1 MSTKQQQQPGWR
13 EILGYQRR
21 PEAEGQL
28 NIEDFTSGCYM
39 IEKGATWTEWEAC
52 LLALLRS
59 IPRCE
64 SETQYAALFI
74 DYLRNELATLHGET
88 HIFIEEG
95 QPVNC

>member
-1 MSTKQQQQPGWR
+1 MSTEQQQQPGWR
-13 EILGYQRR
+13 EVLGFSR
-21 PEAEGQL
+21 PEAAGHP
-28 NIEDFTSGCYM
+28 NIADFTSDCYM
-39 IEKGATWTEWEAC
+39 IEKGASWIEWEAC

-64 SETQYAALFI
+64 SDTQYAALFQ